1 MAKLAKELFDM
12 VPLRGIVPFPGT
24 TFHFDAGRS
33 ASLAALEHAMG
44 VQGDIFI
51 VCQRDPDMD
60 EPDKKDLF
68 DMGCVARIKQVMPL
82 PDGTLRVLVNVNA
95 RAVLKNVH
103 ESGGYKTAEIVRVP
117 AYADD
122 SPQGRAALMIA
133 KQEYER
139 YLDIKGETGG
149 ETKQL
154 LTAITEPGEFA
165 DKLANTVMDSFM
177 NRQRIL
183 ECADP
188 VERCILAGAYL
199 RSECANMKLAAEI
212 QKEVQARMDK
222 NNREYFLHEQ
232 QRVIEEEL
240 GEGDDEVGT
249 YEKKLNALEMNA
261 EARER
266 TEKEIKRLKRATPQS
281 PEAAVMENYIEYM
294 LELPWGKYTKEKTDI
309 PRARRVL
316 NEDHYALDEVK
327 KRILEFLAVRSVKE
341 NPKSPILCLVGA
353 PGVGKTSIAKSIAR
367 ALNRKFCQVALGG
380 VHDEAELRGHRR
392 TYVAAMPGRVISA
405 IKQCGVMNPVFL
417 FDEIDK
423 MASDMRGDPASA
435 MLEVLDPE
443 QNARF
448 RDHYLEAPFDLS
460 RVLFIT
466 TANTAEAI
474 PKPLYDRMEVIEVPS
489 YTLEEKLQIAKRHLW
504 KKQLEENGMPA
515 AELKISD
522 GAIKDIIEGYTAEA
536 GVRNLER
543 VLGRIIRKVTVER
556 LEQPDKDRTPLR
568 IKPDML
574 VKYLGAPKYSRP
586 ETDKAP
592 EVGAVNGLAW
602 TSVGGV
608 VMPIEVA
615 VMPGSGNLE
624 LTGSL
629 GDVMKESARTALTF
643 VRKHMGE
650 DGITEEF
657 RKTHD
662 IHVHVP
668 EGATPK
674 DGPSAGIAIA
684 CAIYSALT
692 GLEAR
697 QDVAM
702 TGEISLRGKA
712 LPIGGVKEKLLA
724 AYRLGIKNVL
734 LPKDNIKDL
743 ENIPK
748 DILGDMNVV
757 PVSAA
762 MDALRYVLPA
772 KRA

>member
-1 MAKLAKELFDM
+1 M
-12 VPLRGIVPFPGT
+12 
-24 TFHFDAGRS
+24 
-33 ASLAALEHAMG
+33 
-44 VQGDIFI
+44 
-51 VCQRDPDMD
+51 
-60 EPDKKDLF
+60 
-68 DMGCVARIKQVMPL
+68 
-82 PDGTLRVLVNVNA
+82 
-95 RAVLKNVH
+95 
-103 ESGGYKTAEIVRVP
+103 
-117 AYADD
+117 
-122 SPQGRAALMIA
+122 
-133 KQEYER
+133 
-139 YLDIKGETGG
+139 
-149 ETKQL
+149 
-154 LTAITEPGEFA
+154 
-165 DKLANTVMDSFM
+165 
-177 NRQRIL
+177 
-183 ECADP
+183 
-188 VERCILAGAYL
+188 
-199 RSECANMKLAAEI
+199 
-212 QKEVQARMDK
+212 
-222 NNREYFLHEQ
+222 
-232 QRVIEEEL
+232 
-240 GEGDDEVGT
+240 
-249 YEKKLNALEMNA
+249 
-261 EARER
+261 
-266 TEKEIKRLKRATPQS
+266 
-281 PEAAVMENYIEYM
+281 
-294 LELPWGKYTKEKTDI
+294 
-309 PRARRVL
+309 
-316 NEDHYALDEVK
+316 
-327 KRILEFLAVRSVKE
+327 
-341 NPKSPILCLVGA
+341 
-353 PGVGKTSIAKSIAR
+353 
-367 ALNRKFCQVALGG
+367 
-380 VHDEAELRGHRR
+380 HDEAELRGHRR

-460 RVLFIT
+460 HVLFIT

-504 KKQLEENGMPA
+504 KKQLEENGMPD

-657 RKTHD
+657 RKSHD

>member
-33 ASLAALEHAMG
+33 ESLAALEHAMG

-51 VCQRDPDMD
+51 VCQRDPDTD

-249 YEKKLNALEMNA
+249 YEKKLKALEMNA

-460 RVLFIT
+460 HVLFIT

-504 KKQLEENGMPA
+504 KKQLEENGMPD

-657 RKTHD
+657 RKSHD

-692 GLEAR
+692 GLEVR